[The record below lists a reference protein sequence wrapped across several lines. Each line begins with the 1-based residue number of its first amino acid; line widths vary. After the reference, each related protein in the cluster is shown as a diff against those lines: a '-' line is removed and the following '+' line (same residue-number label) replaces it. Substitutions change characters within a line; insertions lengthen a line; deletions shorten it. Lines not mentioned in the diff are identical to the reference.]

1 MGERRSSRNGLV
13 TRDRIIDAVLR
24 TVRDEGLVGT
34 SVRQIARTGGFNQ
47 ALIFYHFGSVD
58 EALLAA
64 LERANERRITCFRER
79 LEAVGSL
86 SDLARVAID
95 LHTPAAADEC
105 NHSALSAIVAG
116 WSTNNEL
123 GPRVLEILRP
133 WDELVAGALRRSL
146 QGTPFAQ
153 LATCEHLAHAVS
165 ALFLGI
171 ELLSR
176 LEGDGG
182 RSAAGLLASLEDA
195 ADAVNPLLQVLA
207 GTTRPGTST
216 PDAVG

>member
-1 MGERRSSRNGLV
+1 V
-13 TRDRIIDAVLR
+13 TRDRILDAVLR

-58 EALLAA
+58 ELLLAA
-64 LERANERRITCFRER
+64 LERANERRIACFRDR
-79 LEAVGSL
+79 LEAVSSL
-86 SDLARVAID
+86 TDLVRVAVD
-95 LHTPAAADEC
+95 LHAPADADEC
-105 NHSALSAIVAG
+105 NYSALSAIVAG

-133 WDELVAGALRRSL
+133 WDDLVVGALRRSL

-182 RSAAGLLASLEDA
+182 QAAGGLFASLEDA
-195 ADAVNPLLQVLA
+195 ADAVNPLLHALA
-207 GTTRPGTST
+207 GAARPGTST
-216 PDAVG
+216 PGDLG

>member
-34 SVRQIARTGGFNQ
+34 SVRHIARTGGFNQ

-58 EALLAA
+58 ELLLAA
-64 LERANERRITCFRER
+64 LERANERRIECFRER

-86 SDLARVAID
+86 TDLVRVAVD
-95 LHTPAAADEC
+95 LHTRADSDEC

-116 WSTNNEL
+116 WSTNNEH

-133 WDELVAGALRRSL
+133 WDELVTGALRRSL
-146 QGTPFAQ
+146 EGTPFAQ

-182 RSAAGLLASLEDA
+182 QAAAGLFASLEDA
-195 ADAVNPLLQVLA
+195 ADAVHPLLHVLA
-207 GTTRPGTST
+207 GVGRPGTST
-216 PDAVG
+216 PGDLG

>member
-1 MGERRSSRNGLV
+1 M

-34 SVRQIARTGGFNQ
+34 SVRHIARTGGFNQ

-58 EALLAA
+58 ELLLAA
-64 LERANERRITCFRER
+64 LERANQRRIDCFRER
-79 LEAVGSL
+79 LEAVNSL
-86 SDLARVAID
+86 PDLVRVAVD
-95 LHTPAAADEC
+95 LHAPADADGC

-182 RSAAGLLASLEDA
+182 RAASALFASLEDA
-195 ADAVNPLLQVLA
+195 ADAVNPLLHVLA
-207 GTTRPGTST
+207 GVSRPGTSA
-216 PDAVG
+216 PGAVG